1 LFTIR
6 YLEFA
11 KGKYF
16 QAIAQD
22 KRILIRKAI
31 CDKLTVDPRAFGKP
45 LAGSLKGHYRLRVGD
60 YRVIYRVNDDVVTV
74 VAIGHMRDIYND
86 SCGRELWGD

>member
-22 KRILIRKAI
+22 KRMLIKRAI
-31 CDKLTVDPRAFGKP
+31 GDKLTVNPRAFGKP
-45 LAGSLKGHYRLRVGD
+45 LAGSLKGHYRLRIGD
-60 YRVIYRVNDDVVTV
+60 YRVIYRVNDDIVTV
-74 VAIGHMRDIYND
+74 VAIGHRKDIYND
-86 SCGRELWGD
+86 YR